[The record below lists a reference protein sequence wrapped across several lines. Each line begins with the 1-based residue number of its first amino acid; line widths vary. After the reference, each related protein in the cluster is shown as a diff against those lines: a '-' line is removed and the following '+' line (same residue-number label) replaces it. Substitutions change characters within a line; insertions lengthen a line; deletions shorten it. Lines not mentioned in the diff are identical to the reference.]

1 MTLIEDTRQQ
11 SGKHD
16 KKHKYWLS
24 KKVYWRRTALDC
36 GDYTLS
42 GDSSICI
49 DTKKDIDELI
59 GDIQVKKMAKSK
71 IEQNVDDICLKN
83 GISLDLAKNIFHII
97 CDDDEKRFVESE
109 LTFFCAENDIS
120 EEVLAQ
126 FQDLYVK
133 RHGFFHR
140 GLKRAQNSNI
150 KLYIL
155 VDNKDGIKELD
166 DLTSWVNPRM
176 IRYNKI
182 VEMHKQGK
190 WKSVALPKGKPM
202 PGEQLYKACVTMEQK
217 YGCKF
222 LFCKPEES
230 GQIILDLLGAEV
242 T

>member
-1 MTLIEDTRQQ
+1 MILIEDTRQQ
-11 SGKHD
+11 SRKHEA
-16 KKHKYWLS
+16 KHKYWLS
-24 KKVYWRRTALDC
+24 KKVYWRRAALDC
-36 GDYTLS
+36 GDYTLP
-42 GDSSICI
+42 GNSSVCI
-49 DTKKDIDELI
+49 DTKKDIEELI
-59 GDIQVKKMAKSK
+59 GDIQVKQMSKSI
-71 IEQNVDDICLKN
+71 IEKKVDDICLKN
-83 GISLDLAKNIFHII
+83 GILLDLAKNIFHII

>member
-1 MTLIEDTRQQ
+1 MTIIEDTRQQ
-11 SGKHD
+11 SGKHE

-36 GDYTLS
+36 GDYTLP
-42 GDSSICI
+42 GNSSVCI
-49 DTKKDIDELI
+49 DTKKDIEELI
-59 GDIQVKKMAKSK
+59 GDIQVKQMAKSK
-71 IEQNVDDICLKN
+71 IEQKVDDICLKN
-83 GISLDLAKNIFHII
+83 DISSELAKSVFHII

-126 FQDLYVK
+126 FQELYVK

-140 GLKRAQNSNI
+140 GLKRAQNSNV

-176 IRYNKI
+176 SRYNKI
-182 VEMHKQGK
+182 TEMHKQGK
-190 WKSVALPKGKPM
+190 WKSVVLPKGKPM

-230 GQIILDLLGAEV
+230 GQIILDLLGVEV
-242 T
+242 A